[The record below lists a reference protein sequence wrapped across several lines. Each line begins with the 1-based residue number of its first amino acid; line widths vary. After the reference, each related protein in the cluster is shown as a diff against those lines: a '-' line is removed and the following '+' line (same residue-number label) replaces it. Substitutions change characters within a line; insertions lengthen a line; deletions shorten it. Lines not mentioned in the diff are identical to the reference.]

1 MNIGRSVCETRE
13 EYLNE
18 KWKVVSTA
26 VTFGKINKEPVK
38 RLEEFGCEV
47 VLNPFGRPFTN
58 EEIIRYASDAD
69 ALIVGNDKVP
79 GMLSKM

>member
-1 MNIGRSVCETRE
+1 MK
-13 EYLNE
+13 

-69 ALIVGNDKVP
+69 ALE
-79 GMLSKM
+79 